1 MAWLETGNIRGP
13 SGVGYNYVGNYS
25 ATVQYQPGDVV
36 RSSISSWVAKASV
49 KGVTPDTTAPGSTY
63 WGLIASNGAAGT
75 KGDPGVQGIQGIQ
88 GEIGPPGERGLP
100 GEPGA
105 QGLQGPPGERGLQGV
120 PGKPGAAGIS
130 VPKYYGI
137 LRWSAGWYDPPA
149 NAFTRLKRNTDGNMV
164 VFADSGGVAN
174 TSSSNVYLR
183 TPVTGIYLL
192 SVSQMWGNA
201 ASNHGAGL
209 GTNLTYGDRDMLLW
223 RDFNGYSH
231 GMASV
236 QRYLPAG
243 TVMYPWTF
251 NAPNTGMSPLD
262 RGMPS
267 EYSLT
272 LIQPL

>member
-49 KGVTPDTTAPGSTY
+49 KGVTPGTTAPGSTY
-63 WGLIASNGAAGT
+63 WGLIASNGAAGA
-75 KGDPGVQGIQGIQ
+75 KGDPGVQGV
-88 GEIGPPGERGLP
+88 P

-105 QGLQGPPGERGLQGV
+105 N
-120 PGKPGAAGIS
+120 GIS

-137 LRWSAGWYDPPA
+137 LRWSAGWYNPPA
-149 NAFTRLKRNTDGNMV
+149 DAFTRLKRDVDGRMTV
-164 VFADSGGVAN
+164 YADSGGVAN
-174 TSSSNVYLR
+174 ASTNNVYLKA
-183 TPVTGIYLL
+183 PVTGMYLL

-251 NAPNTGMSPLD
+251 NAPNTGMSPQD